1 MRQLE
6 KPEFFLLTLRPTHPT
21 GYKQIKVI
29 LPEICL
35 VRIAHHTTKIDM
47 ILKITN
53 HKSQMALP
61 PGSLGLPLIGDTLNF
76 LQDSEFAKK
85 RHQQYGPI
93 FKTSI
98 FGQPTVFM
106 SGQEANLF
114 ILSNDN
120 QYFVVAWPASTRALL
135 GPLSLALQTGVHHQN
150 RRKLLYQAFGPRAL
164 AGYIGAMENITQ
176 RYLEKWAKME
186 TMTWYAELRNYTFDV
201 AGKLLVGID
210 NGSETALGH
219 YFETWCNGLLSIP
232 LDVPWTQ
239 FGKAKKCRK
248 LLLAELEKIIRDSQ
262 QRTPKGNDALSVL
275 ISARDDEGNSLSL
288 DELKDQV
295 LLLLFAGHETLI
307 SALTSFC
314 LLLAQNPDVMAKV
327 RAEQQQFP
335 ATEPLTLEQLK
346 QMTYLEQV
354 LREVLRLIPPVG
366 NGFRQVINA
375 CEFGGYELPKG
386 WTVLYQINQT
396 HQDSQLYPEPDRFD
410 PDRFSSERS
419 AKPFSYVPFGGG
431 LRECLGKEF
440 ARLEMKLFAAKI
452 VREYEWDLLPDQDL
466 NLIAVPMAHPRDGLR
481 VKFRRTT
488 IN

>member
-1 MRQLE
+1 
-6 KPEFFLLTLRPTHPT
+6 
-21 GYKQIKVI
+21 
-29 LPEICL
+29 
-35 VRIAHHTTKIDM
+35 
-47 ILKITN
+47 
-53 HKSQMALP
+53 MALP

-76 LQDSEFAKK
+76 LQDSQFAKK

-93 FKTSI
+93 FKSSI

-106 SGQEANLF
+106 CGQEANLF
-114 ILSNDN
+114 VLSNDN
-120 QYFVVAWPASTRALL
+120 QYFVVSFPPSTKVLL
-135 GPLSLALQTGVHHQN
+135 GPLSLALQTGANHIN
-150 RRKLLYQAFGPRAL
+150 RRKLMYQAFQPRAL
-164 AGYIGAMENITQ
+164 VGYIGAMEDITQ

-186 TMTWYAELRNYTFDV
+186 TITWYPELRNYTFDV

-219 YFETWCNGLLSIP
+219 NFETFAKGLFSIP
-232 LDVPWTQ
+232 WDLPFTR
-239 FGKAKKCRK
+239 FGKAKKGRK
-248 LLLAELEKIIRDSQ
+248 LLLAELEKIIRDRQ
-262 QRTPKGNDALSVL
+262 QGTPSGNDALSLL

-295 LLLLFAGHETLI
+295 LLLLFAGHETLT
-307 SALTSFC
+307 SAIASFC

-354 LREVLRLIPPVG
+354 LREVLRLVPPVG
-366 NGFRQVINA
+366 GIFRTVINA
-375 CEFGGYELPKG
+375 CEFGGYEIPKG
-386 WTVLYQINQT
+386 WSVLSEINQT

-440 ARLEMKLFAAKI
+440 ARLEMKLFAARI
-452 VREYEWDLLPDQDL
+452 VRDFEWDLLPDQDL
-466 NLIAVPMAHPRDGLR
+466 NLITVPIPHPRDGLR
-481 VKFRRTT
+481 VKFQR
-488 IN
+488 NYS

>member
-1 MRQLE
+1 
-6 KPEFFLLTLRPTHPT
+6 
-21 GYKQIKVI
+21 
-29 LPEICL
+29 
-35 VRIAHHTTKIDM
+35 
-47 ILKITN
+47 
-53 HKSQMALP
+53 MALP

-76 LQDSEFAKK
+76 LQDSQFAKK

-93 FKTSI
+93 FKTSL

-106 SGQEANLF
+106 RGQEASLF
-114 ILSNDN
+114 VLSNDN
-120 QYFVVAWPASTRALL
+120 RYFVVTWPASTRALL
-135 GPLSLALQTGVHHQN
+135 GSLSLSLQTGANHQN
-150 RRKLLYQAFGPRAL
+150 RRKLLYQAFQPRAL
-164 AGYIGAMENITQ
+164 AGYIGGMEDITQ
-176 RYLEKWAKME
+176 RYLEKWVKME
-186 TMTWYAELRNYTFDV
+186 TMTWYPELRNYTFDV

-210 NGSETALGH
+210 NGAETALGH
-219 YFETWCNGLLSIP
+219 YFETWCNGLFSIP

-248 LLLAELEKIIRDSQ
+248 LLLAELENIIRERQ
-262 QRTPKGNDALSVL
+262 QGTPSGNDALSLL

-288 DELKDQV
+288 EELKDQV
-295 LLLLFAGHETLI
+295 LLLLFAGHETLT
-307 SALTSFC
+307 SAIASFC
-314 LLLAQNPDVMAKV
+314 LLLAQHPDVMAKV
-327 RAEQQQFP
+327 RTEQQQFP

-354 LREVLRLIPPVG
+354 MREVLRLVPPVG
-366 NGFRQVINA
+366 GIFRTVINA
-375 CEFGGYELPKG
+375 CEFGGYEIPKG
-386 WTVLYQINQT
+386 WTVLSQINQT

-452 VREYEWDLLPDQDL
+452 VREFEWELLPDQDL
-466 NLIAVPMAHPRDGLR
+466 NLIQVPTPHPRDGLL

-488 IN
+488 MK

>member
-1 MRQLE
+1 
-6 KPEFFLLTLRPTHPT
+6 
-21 GYKQIKVI
+21 
-29 LPEICL
+29 
-35 VRIAHHTTKIDM
+35 
-47 ILKITN
+47 
-53 HKSQMALP
+53 MALP

-76 LQDSEFAKK
+76 LQDSQFAKK

-120 QYFVVAWPASTRALL
+120 QYFVVTWPASTRALL

-262 QRTPKGNDALSVL
+262 QRTPRGNDALSVL
-275 ISARDDEGNSLSL
+275 ISARDDEGNSLSME
-288 DELKDQV
+288 ELKDQV

-327 RAEQQQFP
+327 RAEQQQFA

-366 NGFRQVINA
+366 SGFRQVINA

-396 HQDSQLYPEPDRFD
+396 HQDSQLYPEPERFD
-410 PDRFSSERS
+410 PDRFSPERV

-466 NLIAVPMAHPRDGLR
+466 NLIAIPMAHPRDGLR
-481 VKFRRTT
+481 VNFRRTT
-488 IN
+488 MNR